1 MWVEVCVGDVEKL
14 IKALIHKIRP
24 LVLPEVDLKY
34 LIPLVLNGKTFQQI
48 IA

>member
-1 MWVEVCVGDVEKL
+1 MWVEVCVGDVEIL
-14 IKALIHKIRP
+14 IKALIHKIHH

-34 LIPLVLNGKTFQQI
+34 LIPLVLNGKIFQQI

>member
-1 MWVEVCVGDVEKL
+1 MWVEVCVGVVEKL
-14 IKALIHKIRP
+14 VKALIHKIHH